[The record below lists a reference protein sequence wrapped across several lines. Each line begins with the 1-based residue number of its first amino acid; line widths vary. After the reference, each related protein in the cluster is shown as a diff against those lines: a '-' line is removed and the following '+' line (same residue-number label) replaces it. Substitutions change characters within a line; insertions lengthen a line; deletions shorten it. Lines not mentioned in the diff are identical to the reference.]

1 MNLQGE
7 FEDTNG
13 QQRLRLS
20 TSEHKLTAVRIMLP
34 DAEALVKD
42 VQTVELDMEMAFTD
56 EEKQQLQESKTSKT
70 WRALRLASKTRLSLF
85 DQVDDGRNL
94 QCLVQPQGPESTME
108 GGEYGGGGDDRQPE
122 QATVDVA

>member
-1 MNLQGE
+1 MSSKIR
-7 FEDTNG
+7 TNNNHYVG
-13 QQRLRLS
+13 S
-20 TSEHKLTAVRIMLP
+20 ASGHKLTAVRIILP

-56 EEKQQLQESKTSKT
+56 EEKQQLQESRTSKT

-94 QCLVQPQGPESTME
+94 QCLVQPQGPKSTME
-108 GGEYGGGGDDRQPE
+108 GGEYGEGGDDRQPE
-122 QATVDVA
+122 QATVEVA